1 MKIGIIAG
9 SFDIIHPGYMYMFR
23 KSKEY
28 CDHLLVCL
36 QTDPTIERPKK
47 LKPILTWDE
56 RYSILNGIRYIDEIV
71 SYTTEADLTNYLKNN
86 HCHVRILGDDYVGKH
101 ATGQEYSNE
110 IVYIDR
116 SHGWSTTKYK
126 WLIAESLKGK

>member
-9 SFDIIHPGYMYMFR
+9 AFDTIHPGYMYMFR
-23 KSKEY
+23 KAKEH
-28 CDHLLVCL
+28 CDYLVVCL
-36 QTDPTIERPKK
+36 QTDPTIERPNK

-71 SYTTEADLTNYLKNN
+71 QYTTEAGLTNYLKNN
-86 HCHVRILGDDYVGKH
+86 HCHVRILGDDYVGKVV
-101 ATGQEYSNE
+101 TGQEYSDQV
-110 IVYIDR
+110 IYIDR

-126 WLIAESLKGK
+126 KLIAASLNGE

>member
-9 SFDIIHPGYMYMFR
+9 TFDIIHPGYMYMFR
-23 KSKEY
+23 KSQEY
-28 CDHLLVCL
+28 CDHLVVCL
-36 QTDPTIERPKK
+36 QTDPTVERPNK
-47 LKPILTWDE
+47 LKPILSWDE
-56 RYSILNGIRYIDEIV
+56 RYSILSGIRYIHEIV
-71 SYTTEADLTNYLKNN
+71 PYTTEEELANFLKKNSY
-86 HCHVRILGDDYVGKH
+86 HVRILGDDYVGKH